1 MNPRTEGPEGALP
14 LSWGKVGAWAAFDF
28 ALTAFSMNMV
38 STYVALWVV
47 KDQGAPDWVYASAKA
62 VAMVLVIALAPL
74 AGHWSDRMG
83 RTKPLMAASL
93 CLAVG
98 AGGLMGLRPGLALGL
113 TLFGLALVGYQL
125 ALVGHSAM
133 LPQLGPVHAWGKI
146 SGLGRAVGYLG
157 SLAAVVLGMAFATGK
172 LGPWSLGAP
181 GGSVA
186 VFGPTALLVALA
198 ALPLLAWPE
207 ASRRTSEPTQGPG
220 VWAEAKAAWHS
231 PEGREALKFL
241 AAATL
246 FFDTVNTLRDFMGIY
261 LVKVVG
267 LSETGGSL
275 QSFLLVLVLCSLV
288 GALLWGWL
296 TDRWGPKP
304 ALMAILVGLSFGFLG
319 LALVPD
325 PWVVKAILGPWLGL
339 AFGGIL
345 VASRPMLATLIPA
358 GREATY
364 FGLFVLANDVGAI
377 FGPLAWGATTAALAA
392 HGTVAYRVAVGLQW
406 GFLLVAIALLAKVQS
421 PPKAIVPPGA

>member
-1 MNPRTEGPEGALP
+1 MPQAPEAGAPTTSWPR
-14 LSWGKVGAWAAFDF
+14 VGAWAAFDF

-62 VAMVLVIALAPL
+62 LAMALVIALAPL

-83 RTKPLMAASL
+83 RKKPLMILSL
-93 CLAVG
+93 ALAVG
-98 AGGLMGLRPGLALGL
+98 AGALMGLQPGLGLGL
-113 TLFGLALVGYQL
+113 TLFGVALVGYQL

-133 LPQLGPVHAWGKI
+133 LPQLGPQAAWGRI
-146 SGLGRAVGYLG
+146 SGLGRAVGYVG
-157 SLAAVVLGMAFATGK
+157 SLVAVVLGMAMATGK
-172 LGPWSLGAP
+172 LGPWTLGAP
-181 GGSVA
+181 GGSAA
-186 VFGPTALLVALA
+186 VFGPTACLVALA
-198 ALPLLAWPE
+198 ALPLLLWPE
-207 ASRRTSEPTQGPG
+207 ATSAPASGRHGEGL
-220 VWAEAKAAWHS
+220 WAQARAAWRS
-231 PEGREALKFL
+231 QEGREALKFL

-275 QSFLLVLVLCSLV
+275 QSFLLVLVLCSLA
-288 GALLWGWL
+288 GALVWGWL
-296 TDRWGPKP
+296 TDRWGPKRS
-304 ALMAILVGLSFGFLG
+304 LLAILSCLAFGFLG
-319 LALVPD
+319 LALAKE
-325 PWVVKAILGPWLGL
+325 PWLVKGVVGPWLGL

-345 VASRPMLATLIPA
+345 VASRPMLATLVPP

-377 FGPLAWGATTAALAA
+377 VGPLAWGATTAALAA
-392 HGTVAYRVAVGLQW
+392 HGPLAYRVAVGVQW
-406 GFLLVAIALLAKVQS
+406 LFLLLAIALLAKV
-421 PPKAIVPPGA
+421 KAPTHRGEGAAKA